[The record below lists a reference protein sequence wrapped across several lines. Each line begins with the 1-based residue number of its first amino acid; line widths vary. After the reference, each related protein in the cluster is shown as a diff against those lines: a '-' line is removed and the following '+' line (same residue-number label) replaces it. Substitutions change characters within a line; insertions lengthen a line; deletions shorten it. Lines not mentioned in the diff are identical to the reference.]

1 MYVHSAM
8 AAMAKTTGIY
18 NTTLSFISS
27 VVNNYYYNCLV
38 DACLIPSHVSMVSE
52 LESVWCC

>member
-1 MYVHSAM
+1 M

-18 NTTLSFISS
+18 NATLSFISS